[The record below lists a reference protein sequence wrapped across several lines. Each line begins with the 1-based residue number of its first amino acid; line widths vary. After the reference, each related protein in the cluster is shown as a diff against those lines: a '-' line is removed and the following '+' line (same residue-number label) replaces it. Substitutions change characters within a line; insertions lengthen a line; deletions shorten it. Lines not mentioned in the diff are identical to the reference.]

1 MFNWDIISLLPLYNE
16 TSINKRI
23 VKRKKLYFSDTGLAC
38 YLIGIDSINA
48 LLMSPFKGRV
58 VETNIYNEIKK
69 SYLNNNEEFE
79 AYYYRDNNQNEI
91 DLVILKDGKLDLI
104 ESKVGRNFGTNSIK
118 GFNQLNDSIYD
129 FNGKCIICLDEE
141 ISKISSNIYAFPVK
155 CI

>member
-1 MFNWDIISLLPLYNE
+1 
-16 TSINKRI
+16 
-23 VKRKKLYFSDTGLAC
+23 
-38 YLIGIDSINA
+38 
-48 LLMSPFKGRV
+48 MSPFKGRV